1 MAIENVV
8 AGDVDEADVGLACGA
23 CQVGHALCIDGK
35 DLFGQGF
42 GTVKVGVACGVDDD
56 VGFEVG
62 DHIGHGLFV
71 GDVEGFGVGGNHF
84 PVVGLAVF
92 DAAAD
97 LAFGACEEDA
107 HGCGVL
113 EWLVFRWPVGRGKTR
128 VAWAIVSEKCRA
140 AAVVWDGLVLAL
152 RLWLKWLV
160 WGGVNVYGCGWCE
173 QWYAR
178 IVLDVVTEK
187 KSCGVGVADRQSL
200 FLFDGNGRDVQNGVY
215 GAGGCVA
222 GVRHGL

>member
-8 AGDVDEADVGLACGA
+8 AGDVDETDVGLACGA

-56 VGFEVG
+56 VGFKIG

-113 EWLVFRWPVGRGKTR
+113 EWLVFRWPVGRGETR
-128 VAWAIVSEKCRA
+128 VAWPIVSEKCGA
-140 AAVVWDGLVLAL
+140 AAVGVSVWF
-152 RLWLKWLV
+152 
-160 WGGVNVYGCGWCE
+160 NVHGCW
-173 QWYAR
+173 WYRTIAFTHSPY
-178 IVLDVVTEK
+178 VVTEK